1 MHATATT
8 PSARPARA
16 LIHAASADKASD
28 STAKMPGQQVLVR
41 EQGGQGRPHFVPHDE
56 MRLDMEQLKI
66 ALGSWTAVVELV
78 PTWHEVFFAELFQA
92 HPETERLLYSSDK
105 SKSWNER
112 HMARVGKSVGDVI
125 KSLSN
130 YDDVIEHL
138 TALGTRHARYG
149 LHVDQLDLFI
159 NAFLWTLGAG
169 LGDSWDH
176 SVKKAWMHVLPF
188 ILSPLK
194 SGLVVA
200 RTLRNDYNTSG
211 CLRCRRLLIPL
222 HGRRLRPIT
231 VSLV

>member
-138 TALGTRHARYG
+138 TTGEPHEQACCLTDGYVIGTGLGNTPRSLWLACGSTGFVHQRFS
-149 LHVDQLDLFI
+149 LDLGC
-159 NAFLWTLGAG
+159 WT
-169 LGDSWDH
+169 W
-176 SVKKAWMHVLPF
+176 
-188 ILSPLK
+188 
-194 SGLVVA
+194 
-200 RTLRNDYNTSG
+200 
-211 CLRCRRLLIPL
+211 
-222 HGRRLRPIT
+222 
-231 VSLV
+231 